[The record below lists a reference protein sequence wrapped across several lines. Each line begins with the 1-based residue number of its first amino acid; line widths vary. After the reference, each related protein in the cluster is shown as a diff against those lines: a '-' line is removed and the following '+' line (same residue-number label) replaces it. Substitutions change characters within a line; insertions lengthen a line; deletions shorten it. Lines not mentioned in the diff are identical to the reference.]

1 MYAKPRG
8 LCPSKRFQCNP
19 DMWKAAGHFPQVRV
33 SLCPPFCIC
42 SPPSALLS
50 SSACSPLLALLRLLC
65 SPPPALPRLL
75 STACSPP
82 PALLRL
88 LSSACSPLPALVHLL
103 SPTCSPS
110 PALLHLLSPACSPP
124 PALLRLL
131 SSTRSPQLAL
141 LRLLSCSPPPTPA
154 LPRLLSSTYSPPP
167 ALLLSS
173 TYSPPPA
180 LVGKSHSGRCGWW
193 QSNAPL
199 LTQPDWSHYS
209 LLQSVVAGELHSEQ
223 MLRVLDPDGSLNSA
237 TMLYPSGPRGRAMR
251 GLPSYAAKLDG
262 GSHKRLAPIDEGDTS
277 KGYDDADPRRLCYGQ
292 PRHCKLL
299 PGRAFWRLSKSQNRK
314 LQSYQGPSLRLNLV
328 MAHSGFR
335 SILLMMALLGAK
347 SLSDLPD
354 GSSSPLQHLLGTAL
368 RASAAYTWQVFQMS
382 PSFEAALRS
391 LAACKGFYVNYYPAA
406 FHADADEFFETWLLR
421 QTLESRARAKDRR
434 PPPTVVPQLGIA
446 LTAEPNGGTVWTAG
460 LQKTLH
466 ATAEVEGLTPEE
478 RAHLG
483 RGACDAF
490 HLQSR
495 GSSDVWQEVL

>member
-1 MYAKPRG
+1 
-8 LCPSKRFQCNP
+8 
-19 DMWKAAGHFPQVRV
+19 
-33 SLCPPFCIC
+33 
-42 SPPSALLS
+42 
-50 SSACSPLLALLRLLC
+50 
-65 SPPPALPRLL
+65 
-75 STACSPP
+75 
-82 PALLRL
+82 
-88 LSSACSPLPALVHLL
+88 
-103 SPTCSPS
+103 
-110 PALLHLLSPACSPP
+110 
-124 PALLRLL
+124 
-131 SSTRSPQLAL
+131 
-141 LRLLSCSPPPTPA
+141 
-154 LPRLLSSTYSPPP
+154 
-167 ALLLSS
+167 
-173 TYSPPPA
+173 
-180 LVGKSHSGRCGWW
+180 
-193 QSNAPL
+193 
-199 LTQPDWSHYS
+199 
-209 LLQSVVAGELHSEQ
+209 
-223 MLRVLDPDGSLNSA
+223 
-237 TMLYPSGPRGRAMR
+237 
-251 GLPSYAAKLDG
+251 
-262 GSHKRLAPIDEGDTS
+262 
-277 KGYDDADPRRLCYGQ
+277 
-292 PRHCKLL
+292 
-299 PGRAFWRLSKSQNRK
+299 
-314 LQSYQGPSLRLNLV
+314 